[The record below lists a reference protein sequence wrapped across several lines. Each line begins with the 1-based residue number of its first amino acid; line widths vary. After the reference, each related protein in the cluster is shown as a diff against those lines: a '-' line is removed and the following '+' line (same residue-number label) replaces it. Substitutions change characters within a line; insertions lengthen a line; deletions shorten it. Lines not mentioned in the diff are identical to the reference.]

1 MVTID
6 FEFRRSK
13 INRMKLQLIAFV
25 FSFLFLSSY
34 IPISTLPNKELKVV
48 ISSVPE
54 GADVLLN
61 AFFIGKT
68 PLTLSIDTKSS
79 NFIYVSKV
87 GFVGQRITL
96 DGKQTEIKVK
106 LVKE

>member
-1 MVTID
+1 
-6 FEFRRSK
+6 
-13 INRMKLQLIAFV
+13 MKFQHIVSV
-25 FSFLFLSSY
+25 FCFFFLSAY
-34 IPISTLPNKELKVV
+34 TPIPILPKKELKVV

-61 AFFIGKT
+61 AFYVGKT
-68 PLTLSIDTKSS
+68 PITLTIKTNSS

-96 DGKQTEIKVK
+96 DGKKSEINVQ
-106 LVKE
+106 LIKE

>member
-13 INRMKLQLIAFV
+13 INRIKLQLIAFV

-87 GFVGQRITL
+87 GFGGQRITL

>member
-1 MVTID
+1 
-6 FEFRRSK
+6 
-13 INRMKLQLIAFV
+13 MKFQLIASV
-25 FSFLFLSSY
+25 FCFLFLSSST
-34 IPISTLPNKELKVV
+34 PILILPKKELKVV

-68 PLTLSIDTKSS
+68 PLTLTIDTKSS

-87 GFVGQRITL
+87 GFEGQRITL
-96 DGKQTEIKVK
+96 DGKQTEIKVQ

>member
-1 MVTID
+1 
-6 FEFRRSK
+6 
-13 INRMKLQLIAFV
+13 MKFLPILSV
-25 FSFLFLSSY
+25 FCFLFLSSY
-34 IPISTLPNKELKVV
+34 TPIPNWPNKELKVV

-68 PLTLSIDTKSS
+68 PLTLTIDTKSS

-87 GFVGQRITL
+87 GFEGQRITL
-96 DGKQTEIKVK
+96 DGKQTEIKVQ

>member
-1 MVTID
+1 
-6 FEFRRSK
+6 
-13 INRMKLQLIAFV
+13 MKFYSIAYV
-25 FSFLFLSSY
+25 FCFFFLSAY
-34 IPISTLPNKELKVV
+34 APIPILPKKELKVV

-68 PLTLSIDTKSS
+68 PLTLTIDTKSR

-96 DGKQTEIKVK
+96 DGKKSEINVQ
-106 LVKE
+106 LIKE

>member
-1 MVTID
+1 
-6 FEFRRSK
+6 
-13 INRMKLQLIAFV
+13 MKFQLIASV
-25 FSFLFLSSY
+25 FCFFFLSAY
-34 IPISTLPNKELKVV
+34 TPISILPKKELKVV

-68 PLTLSIDTKSS
+68 PLTLTIDTKSS

-87 GFVGQRITL
+87 GFAGQRINL
-96 DGKQTEIKVK
+96 DGKQSEIKVQ

>member
-1 MVTID
+1 
-6 FEFRRSK
+6 
-13 INRMKLQLIAFV
+13 MKLQLIAFV

-87 GFVGQRITL
+87 GFGGQRITL

>member
-1 MVTID
+1 
-6 FEFRRSK
+6 
-13 INRMKLQLIAFV
+13 MKFQHIVSV
-25 FSFLFLSSY
+25 FCFFFLSAY
-34 IPISTLPNKELKVV
+34 RPISTLPNKELKVA

-61 AFFIGKT
+61 AFFVGKT

-96 DGKQTEIKVK
+96 DGKQTEIKIQ
-106 LVKE
+106 LVKQ

>member
-1 MVTID
+1 
-6 FEFRRSK
+6 
-13 INRMKLQLIAFV
+13 MKFQLIASV
-25 FSFLFLSSY
+25 FCFLFLTSH
-34 IPISTLPNKELKVV
+34 IPISTWPNKELKVV
-48 ISSVPE
+48 ISSIPE

-96 DGKQTEIKVK
+96 DGKQSEIKVQ

>member
-1 MVTID
+1 
-6 FEFRRSK
+6 
-13 INRMKLQLIAFV
+13 MKFQLIASV
-25 FSFLFLSSY
+25 FCFLFLTSH

-61 AFFIGKT
+61 AFFVGKT

-96 DGKQTEIKVK
+96 DGKQSEIKVQ

>member
-1 MVTID
+1 
-6 FEFRRSK
+6 
-13 INRMKLQLIAFV
+13 MKFQFIASV
-25 FSFLFLSSY
+25 FCFFFLSAY
-34 IPISTLPNKELKVV
+34 TPIPILPKKELKVV

-68 PLTLSIDTKSS
+68 PLTLTIDTKSS

-87 GFVGQRITL
+87 VFEGQRITL
-96 DGKQTEIKVK
+96 DGKKSEIKVQ

>member
-1 MVTID
+1 
-6 FEFRRSK
+6 
-13 INRMKLQLIAFV
+13 MKLQLIAFV

-34 IPISTLPNKELKVV
+34 IPISTLPNKELKVA
-48 ISSVPE
+48 ISSVRE

-87 GFVGQRITL
+87 GFVGQRINL
-96 DGKQTEIKVK
+96 DGKQSEIKVQ

>member
-1 MVTID
+1 
-6 FEFRRSK
+6 
-13 INRMKLQLIAFV
+13 MKFQHIVSV
-25 FSFLFLSSY
+25 FCFFFLSAY
-34 IPISTLPNKELKVV
+34 TPIPILPKKELKVV

-61 AFFIGKT
+61 AFYVGKT
-68 PLTLSIDTKSS
+68 PITLTINTNSS

-87 GFVGQRITL
+87 GFAGQRITL
-96 DGKQTEIKVK
+96 DGKQSEIKVQ

>member
-1 MVTID
+1 
-6 FEFRRSK
+6 
-13 INRMKLQLIAFV
+13 MKFQHIVSV
-25 FSFLFLSSY
+25 FCFFFLSAYTS
-34 IPISTLPNKELKVV
+34 ISILPKKELKVV

-68 PLTLSIDTKSS
+68 PLTLTIDTKSS

-87 GFVGQRITL
+87 GFEGQRITL
-96 DGKQTEIKVK
+96 DGKKTEIKVQ
-106 LVKE
+106 LVKD

>member
-1 MVTID
+1 MKFYTIA
-6 FEFRRSK
+6 S
-13 INRMKLQLIAFV
+13 V
-25 FSFLFLSSY
+25 FCFLFLSSY
-34 IPISTLPNKELKVV
+34 TPIPNGLNKELKVV
-48 ISSVPE
+48 ISSAPE

-96 DGKQTEIKVK
+96 DGKQSEIKVL